1 MVKPLRFRRLWWMK
15 KKCWEWFWSLFCI
28 LSYDGNGPKPR
39 TPRVKPLSLQLPLP
53 GPYLFPIPH
62 QSNSRVLQELVGT
75 TLIIDHN
82 NIIIGCPAITKWDDM
97 GEELE
102 SKYLPS
108 NYLDIL
114 LHEFVITCNV
124 IEDNRVM
131 ICFKWWHSSGPLDLV
146 TMSKLCNGQ
155 DNVPYRDV
163 ITNKTS

>member
-1 MVKPLRFRRLWWMK
+1 M
-15 KKCWEWFWSLFCI
+15 
-28 LSYDGNGPKPR
+28 
-39 TPRVKPLSLQLPLP
+39 KPLSLHLPLP

-82 NIIIGCPAITKWDDM
+82 NIIIGRPAITKWDDM

-131 ICFKWWHSSGPLDLV
+131 ICFK
-146 TMSKLCNGQ
+146 
-155 DNVPYRDV
+155 
-163 ITNKTS
+163 